1 MTIKEF
7 ESQLKAID
15 DKFEIVQ
22 HPNNPELAGVY
33 YDRNIVNKTG
43 FVVTVPS
50 NEIYET
56 FNPNHQDST
65 GHPHNA
71 ADKVLFICQEH
82 LRRMEE
88 EPGYKDLFY
97 EVLPIN

>member
-7 ESQLKAID
+7 ELKLKEID
-15 DKFEIVQ
+15 PLFSIVQ

-33 YDRNIVNKTG
+33 YDRNEANKTG
-43 FVVTVPS
+43 FIVTVPS
-50 NEIYET
+50 VEIYET

-71 ADKVLFICQEH
+71 SDKVVFVCYDH
-82 LRRMEE
+82 LRRMSE

-97 EVLPIN
+97 EALPLN